1 MEQRLASKSVEGIG
15 FRKTD
20 RSEVRKSDMEVGVG
34 EGIIRGTSDHIPFCL
49 MKLSQLR
56 Y

>member
-20 RSEVRKSDMEVGVG
+20 RSEDRKSDMEVGVG
-34 EGIIRGTSDHIPFCL
+34 EGIKALYAGPQIIFHSVL
-49 MKLSQLR
+49 
-56 Y
+56 